1 MIWKT
6 GKLMV
11 NLSVLVQKKPH
22 LHLYAK
28 ILPITCKCKERRGRD
43 CDNCDHN
50 FSILGA
56 SFTDIVK
63 NASVLSQ
70 CSDITYAGTASNYR
84 LKYRLTM
91 YTCTHVNI
99 RVLCICYLQPPCTW
113 DRGITKILTFPSAK
127 LGHMPCI
134 ETLKRRIPGNRICL
148 STRA

>member
-11 NLSVLVQKKPH
+11 NLSVLVQKKTH
-22 LHLYAK
+22 LHLYPK
-28 ILPITCKCKERRGRD
+28 ILHITCKCKERRGRD

-70 CSDITYAGTASNYR
+70 CSDITYAGTASNCR

-91 YTCTHVNI
+91 YMYTCKHSCV
-99 RVLCICYLQPPCTW
+99 VHLLFAAP
-113 DRGITKILTFPSAK
+113 LH
-127 LGHMPCI
+127 LG
-134 ETLKRRIPGNRICL
+134 PGNNKDIDDSLCKARTYAL
-148 STRA
+148 Q